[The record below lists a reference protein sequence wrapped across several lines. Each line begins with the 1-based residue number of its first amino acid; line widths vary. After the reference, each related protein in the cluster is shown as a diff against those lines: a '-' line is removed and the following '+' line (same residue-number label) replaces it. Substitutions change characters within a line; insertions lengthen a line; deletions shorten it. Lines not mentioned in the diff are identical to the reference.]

1 MNNKIIIHGEDLT
14 PYREK
19 ALDFCQKIANWI
31 LACQR
36 IEHQAV
42 PETGTYY
49 FDVDVDNTPYYAPNW
64 SLAFCIM
71 GLLGMH
77 KETNDEKYRNAALR
91 MARYLKTLQIFDPF
105 HKEDYGAFR
114 EYSAQ
119 TPWCYTRDALSA
131 AWGMVE
137 LYRETNE
144 QEYLDRALLWYD
156 WFQRRGMDEYGWPL
170 WGRQFDPAFAENG
183 AITLH
188 NELHGC
194 FHGGSLNF
202 FYQLAKTTGNDEHAG
217 AFYIN
222 IADRF
227 INEIQQEDGFFRT
240 TLASTGKVRPDDP
253 QGGLHR
259 GNDDLGTLGLLG
271 VYRRTGDKK
280 YLAAIEK
287 FLTAAFGKQ
296 QEDGSFET
304 YCAANPV
311 ILNILFETNGLLEN
325 FKLPQGAAGRLLD
338 NLFSRQVEEPENP
351 LRHGGIREYNDGHV
365 CARSACYSLIVLLKV
380 FGKGNQFLSAR

>member
-1 MNNKIIIHGEDLT
+1 MDKKIIIHGEDLT
-14 PYREK
+14 SYKER
-19 ALDFCQKIANWI
+19 ALDCCYKLADWI

-36 IEHQAV
+36 PEHQAV
-42 PETGTYY
+42 PETGSFY

-64 SLAFCIM
+64 SLAFGLM
-71 GLLGMH
+71 GLLAMY
-77 KETNDEKYRNAALR
+77 KESGAEKYRSAALR
-91 MARYLKTLQIFDPF
+91 VARYLKTLQIFDPF
-105 HKEDYGAFR
+105 HKDDYGAFR

-137 LYRETNE
+137 LYRETGE

-156 WFQRRGMDEYGWPL
+156 WFRRKGMDPYGWPL
-170 WGRQFDPAFAENG
+170 WGVQFDPAFAENCT
-183 AITLH
+183 INLH

-202 FYQLAKTTGNDEHAG
+202 FYQLFKTTKNPEHTG
-217 AFYIN
+217 AFYLN

-240 TLASTGKVRPDDP
+240 TLAETGKLRENDP

-271 VYRRTGDKK
+271 VYRLTGEQK
-280 YLAAIEK
+280 YLDSIRK
-287 FLTAAFGKQ
+287 FLKAAFGKQ
-296 QEDGSFET
+296 QPDGSFET

-311 ILNILFETNGLLEN
+311 ILNILFETNGLLDDLQ
-325 FKLPQGAAGRLLD
+325 LPPHAIGKLLD
-338 NLFSRQVEEPENP
+338 HLFSRQVSEPDNP
-351 LRHGGIREYNDGHV
+351 LRDGGLDEYLNGHI
-365 CARSACYSLIVLLKV
+365 CARSACYAMIVLQKV
-380 FGKGNQFLSAR
+380 FGKGNNFLSAR